1 MHPFLQPTS
10 LQSPMRVRAQTAP
23 AAHYAALLLAADAFA
38 NTERSKNGFFF
49 SDVLCELG
57 SSEFMG

>member
-1 MHPFLQPTS
+1 MLACLIASRLSANLF
-10 LQSPMRVRAQTAP
+10 V
-23 AAHYAALLLAADAFA
+23 AADAFA

-57 SSEFMG
+57 TTGSM